1 MQAVHLAAQAVK
13 CGDADLLVAGGQ
25 ENMSSSMHLLPK
37 SRDGQRMGDWKL
49 QDSMIVD
56 GLWCAFNNYHS
67 KSITSRVSLTSGNVQ
82 WVSLLRT
89 LHQSTVSTEN
99 HRMHSLPSHSSGP
112 RRQSRLAALSTRSFR
127 SRSLSA
133 GETQLCLMPMSTPS
147 PVSMQPSWQS

>member
-13 CGDADLLVAGGQ
+13 CGDADLLIAGGQ

-67 KSITSRVSLTSGNVQ
+67 KSITFRMSLTLTMYSGC
-82 WVSLLRT
+82 
-89 LHQSTVSTEN
+89 H
-99 HRMHSLPSHSSGP
+99 
-112 RRQSRLAALSTRSFR
+112 
-127 SRSLSA
+127 
-133 GETQLCLMPMSTPS
+133 C
-147 PVSMQPSWQS
+147 